1 MKYKTFVIFSYIFQT
16 WETTSNTKDLQ
27 CKKFLNLDVYVCA
40 QKLLAQPKRDSKTNT
55 DVWSDFGESVRLKIF
70 HHLFISLLSQND
82 QAFYFIFFF
91 GGLLGQTEN
100 FHPYLICVYVCVCK
114 YV

>member
-27 CKKFLNLDVYVCA
+27 CKKFLNLDVYACA
-40 QKLLAQPKRDSKTNT
+40 EKLLAQPKRDSKTNT